1 MTKNRKKKLR
11 KITVDGD
18 IFKWAVTDYNHD
30 GDGGC
35 RFRIWK
41 DGHLISR
48 EIIHAEVV
56 TPKDVAAKI
65 KILKNLGASV
75 KTKKGKIKI

>member
-18 IFKWAVTDYNHD
+18 VFKWAVTDFNHD

-48 EIIHAEVV
+48 EIIRAEVI

-65 KILKNLGASV
+65 KTLKGLGALV
-75 KTKKGKIKI
+75 RTKEGKIKI